1 MAETIISPELK
12 ALDVEHVKAYL
23 TQHPHIASDKD
34 ASRPYE
40 VAVVKLI
47 DANTAWNA
55 ENVAQVMNALIKPDN
70 KETPAVAYAAY
81 YALCTYYRRNKN
93 VKEYNQLIKTAPKE
107 FTQRDSYPFLA
118 LMCEKMLN
126 PNDWRLLARA
136 EKLCSAK
143 GLKENYGVKHC
154 FAEYVA
160 GACENDPT
168 RISFIIKEYMESALQ
183 RVTEAIAESE
193 DTKQTTGDENG
204 EQKCE
209 NKHAK
214 FYVTLARLNNIKA
227 IHFED
232 ESCFRLS
239 QSQIEEAI
247 EKEDDSTKRN
257 VWQSMGVQMRSEYY
271 AKTLEKK
278 IAHQEESIQQQFH
291 ENNVKN
297 LEFLSFFSAIVGL
310 LVAGIQV
317 TLNMEFRQAATLLV
331 ALVGCMIT
339 AFGAI
344 GFILHS
350 KWQRWIVNAVIVI
363 IGVALLVLAMRYGA
377 KHAL

>member
-1 MAETIISPELK
+1 MTETTVSPELA
-12 ALDVEHVKAYL
+12 ALDAEHVRQYL
-23 TQHPHIASDKD
+23 TTHPDIVTDND

-40 VAVVKLI
+40 VAVAQLI
-47 DANTAWNA
+47 DKNPSWNA
-55 ENVAQVMNALIKPDN
+55 DNVVQVMNELMDLQ
-70 KETPAVAYAAY
+70 KETPAIAYGAF
-81 YALCTYYRRNKN
+81 YALCTYYRRNHST
-93 VKEYNQLIKTAPKE
+93 KEYNNLIKSAERE
-107 FTQRDSYPFLA
+107 FTERDSYPFLA

-126 PNDWRLLARA
+126 PKDWRLLGKA

-143 GLKENYGVKHC
+143 GLKDNYGVKHC

-160 GACENDPT
+160 EACENDPS
-168 RISFIIKEYMESALQ
+168 RVPYIVKEYMESALQ
-183 RVTEAIAESE
+183 RASEAITESN
-193 DTKQTTGDENG
+193 DLY
-204 EQKCE
+204 
-209 NKHAK
+209 AK
-214 FYVTLARLNNIKA
+214 FYVTRARLNNIKA
-227 IHFED
+227 IYFED

-239 QSQIEEAI
+239 QSEIEEAI
-247 EKEDDSTKRN
+247 DKEDDGTKRN
-257 VWQSMGVQMRSEYY
+257 IYQSTGVQLRSEYY

-278 IAHQEESIQQQFH
+278 IANQEESIQQQFH

-331 ALVGCMIT
+331 ALVGCLIT

-350 KWQRWIVNAVIVI
+350 KWQRWVVNSVIVV
-363 IGVALLVLAMRYGA
+363 IGLVLLILALMYGA
-377 KHAL
+377 KYAL

>member
-1 MAETIISPELK
+1 MTETTVSPVL
-12 ALDVEHVKAYL
+12 AVLDAEHVRQYL
-23 TQHPHIASDKD
+23 TTHPDIVADND

-40 VAVVKLI
+40 VAVVQLI
-47 DANTAWNA
+47 DENPWNA
-55 ENVAQVMNALIKPDN
+55 ENASKVMTALMDPQ
-70 KETPAVAYAAY
+70 KETQGVAYGAY
-81 YALCTYYRRNKN
+81 YALCTYYRRNRS
-93 VKEYNQLIKTAPKE
+93 VKEYNNLIKSARKE
-107 FTQRDSYPFLA
+107 FAERDSYPFLA
-118 LMCEKMLN
+118 IMCEKMLN
-126 PNDWRLLARA
+126 PKDWRLLGKA
-136 EKLCSAK
+136 ERLCSAR
-143 GLKENYGVKHC
+143 GLKDNYGVKHC

-160 GACENDPT
+160 EACENDPS
-168 RISFIIKEYMESALQ
+168 RAMHFIKEYMESALQ
-183 RVTEAIAESE
+183 RVSEAISESE
-193 DTKQTTGDENG
+193 DKY
-204 EQKCE
+204 
-209 NKHAK
+209 AK
-214 FYVTLARLNNIKA
+214 FYMTRARLNNIKA
-227 IHFED
+227 IYLED

-239 QSQIEEAI
+239 QSEIEEAI
-247 EKEDDSTKRN
+247 DKEDDGTKRN
-257 VWQSMGVQMRSEYY
+257 VYQSMGVQMRSEYY

-278 IAHQEESIQQQFH
+278 IANQEESIQQQFH

-350 KWQRWIVNAVIVI
+350 KWQRWIVNSVIVI
-363 IGVALLVLAMRYGA
+363 IGVVLLVLAMMYGA